1 MAGTVRI
8 NRFLAEAGVAPRRK
22 ADILVAAGRVRINGN
37 KAATGDKV
45 DPAHDAVTVD
55 GEPVARIAEKIWY
68 LLNKPA
74 GYLSA
79 VTDDRGRRT
88 VVELLPPTPG
98 LFPVGRLDREVEGV
112 LLLTTDGDTAHR
124 LTHPSFGIT
133 KVYRVL
139 VAGNFPD
146 TVIRTLKSGVDI
158 AGHTCR
164 IIDAVVTGRD
174 QTTTTLELTL
184 AEGRKH
190 EVKELIKAVDRLLLR
205 LERIS
210 FAGLTAQGL
219 RPGEYRPLTLAE
231 IEHLQKITTQSSK
244 DLLDKNEPA
253 RS

>member
-1 MAGTVRI
+1 MTGNVRI
-8 NRFLAEAGVAPRRK
+8 NRFLAEAGVASRRK
-22 ADILVAAGRVRINGN
+22 ADILVAVGRVRINGDR
-37 KAATGDKV
+37 AATGDKV
-45 DPAHDAVTVD
+45 DPARDEVRVD
-55 GEPVARIAEKIWY
+55 DEPVARIAEKVWF

-79 VTDDRGRRT
+79 VTDDRGRHT

-146 TVIRTLKSGVDI
+146 TVIRALKSGVDI
-158 AGHTCR
+158 AGHLCR
-164 IIDAVVTGRD
+164 IIDAVAVASD

-219 RPGEYRPLTLAE
+219 KPGEYRPLTKAE
-231 IEHLQKITTQSSK
+231 IGSIKKLTAQEPK
-244 DLLDKNEPA
+244 DTK
-253 RS
+253 